1 MYEVEL
7 KYPLGA
13 SAAEVRTALARL
25 GARFRPA
32 VEQCDRYFAHP
43 SRDFARTDEALR
55 LRREGHDVAITW
67 KGPRLGTAGKSRREI
82 ELPLAPRDERA
93 PVTATLEAF
102 TELLEALGFHRVREV
117 AKVRLPARLPWHGT
131 EIEVAIDT
139 VAGLGDYLELELLAR
154 EGEVPLALESLAS
167 LAAELGIRTPER
179 RSYLELLMAVD
190 RPR

>member
-7 KYPLGA
+7 KYPLGDT
-13 SAAEVRTALARL
+13 AAEVRSALAGL

-32 VEQCDRYFAHP
+32 VEQCDRYFSHP

-55 LRREGHDVAITW
+55 LRREGAAVAITW
-67 KGPRLGTAGKSRREI
+67 KGPRLGTAGKTRREI
-82 ELPLAPRDERA
+82 ELPLAPADARA
-93 PVTATLEAF
+93 PAAATLESF

-117 AKVRLPARLPWHGT
+117 SKVRLPARLPWHGT

-139 VAGLGDYLELELLAR
+139 VAGLGDFLELELLAR
-154 EGEVPLALESLAS
+154 EGEVPLALESLTS
-167 LAAELGIRTPER
+167 LAAELGSRTPER
-179 RSYLELLMAVD
+179 RSYLELLLAID